1 LDWEEVIMDYLELQW
16 KDISPMDDW
25 DKFAGKRDTLDNG
38 QVAEEENAN
47 IIPLSGN
54 MDFFRLGVGHLIS
67 S

>member
-1 LDWEEVIMDYLELQW
+1 
-16 KDISPMDDW
+16 MDDW